1 MLSLNEQHEVGAV
14 LEVARRMCV
23 AARTAPKAK
32 GTDNI
37 VTAIL
42 TDGEEKDRLIA
53 EMEALG
59 ERTGAP
65 LFPRDAQNLRE
76 AHACVLIG
84 TKLQRLGI
92 PACNLCGFDGCG
104 ENSKAGA
111 RCAYNIGDLGI
122 AVGSAVSVAADCRV
136 DNRVMYSAGR
146 AAASLQLL
154 GEDVAIVFAIP
165 LSARGKSIF
174 FDRK

>member
-53 EMEALG
+53 EMEAFG

-76 AHACVLIG
+76 AHA
-84 TKLQRLGI
+84 
-92 PACNLCGFDGCG
+92 
-104 ENSKAGA
+104 
-111 RCAYNIGDLGI
+111 
-122 AVGSAVSVAADCRV
+122 
-136 DNRVMYSAGR
+136 
-146 AAASLQLL
+146 
-154 GEDVAIVFAIP
+154 
-165 LSARGKSIF
+165 
-174 FDRK
+174 